1 MPSSLSLD
9 PAKAV
14 LLVVDMQ
21 NDFVLPDAPMEVAA
35 ARQRV
40 PAVAA
45 LVARARE
52 AGVPVIYTQ
61 HVLYDGFDVSPLET
75 TQLPHLKTAGMRA
88 GTPGVEIIAELAPL
102 PGEVVIPKH
111 RYDAFYNTRLETVI
125 RNIRGRNVADSVIIT
140 GTVTSVCC
148 ESTARSAFM
157 RDLRVFF
164 VDDAT
169 GGFDDASHRATLAT
183 IDRVFG
189 KVVST
194 RQVLDAL
201 GGA

>member
-1 MPSSLSLD
+1 MPSSIPLEKD
-9 PAKAV
+9 KAV
-14 LLVVDMQ
+14 LLVIDMQ
-21 NDFVLPDAPMEVAA
+21 NDFVRENAPMEVPS
-35 ARQRV
+35 ARQRI
-40 PAVAA
+40 PAMAA
-45 LVARARE
+45 LVAQARK
-52 AGVPVIYTQ
+52 ARVPVIYTR
-61 HVLYDGFDVSPLET
+61 HVLYDEFDVSPLET
-75 TQLPHLKTAGMRA
+75 KQIPRLRTAGMRA
-88 GTPGVEIIAELAPL
+88 GTPGVDIIDELAPL
-102 PGEVVIPKH
+102 PGEIVISKH
-111 RYDAFYNTRLETVI
+111 RYDAFYNTRLDTVI
-125 RNIRGRNVADSVIIT
+125 RTIRGPHVADSVIIT

-169 GGFDDASHRATLAT
+169 GGFDDASHQATLAT

-194 RQVLDAL
+194 RQVLDVL

>member
-1 MPSSLSLD
+1 M
-9 PAKAV
+9 
-14 LLVVDMQ
+14 
-21 NDFVLPDAPMEVAA
+21 
-35 ARQRV
+35 
-40 PAVAA
+40 
-45 LVARARE
+45 
-52 AGVPVIYTQ
+52 
-61 HVLYDGFDVSPLET
+61 
-75 TQLPHLKTAGMRA
+75 
-88 GTPGVEIIAELAPL
+88 
-102 PGEVVIPKH
+102 
-111 RYDAFYNTRLETVI
+111 
-125 RNIRGRNVADSVIIT
+125 IIT

>member
-1 MPSSLSLD
+1 MSPSVPLD
-9 PAKAV
+9 KNKAV
-14 LLVVDMQ
+14 LLVIDMQ
-21 NDFVLPDAPMEVAA
+21 NDFVRERAPMEVPA

-40 PAVAA
+40 PAMAA
-45 LVARARE
+45 LVAQARRT
-52 AGVPVIYTQ
+52 GVPVIYTQ
-61 HVLYDGFDVSPLET
+61 HVLYDEFDVSPLET
-75 TQLPHLKTAGMRA
+75 TQIPHLRNGGMRA
-88 GTPGVEIIAELAPL
+88 GTAGVEIIDELAPR
-102 PGEVVIPKH
+102 PGEIVIPKH

-125 RNIRGRNVADSVIIT
+125 RNIRGRNVVDSVIIT

-169 GGFDDASHRATLAT
+169 GGFDDASHQATLAT

-189 KVVST
+189 KVVTT
-194 RQVLDAL
+194 RQILDAL